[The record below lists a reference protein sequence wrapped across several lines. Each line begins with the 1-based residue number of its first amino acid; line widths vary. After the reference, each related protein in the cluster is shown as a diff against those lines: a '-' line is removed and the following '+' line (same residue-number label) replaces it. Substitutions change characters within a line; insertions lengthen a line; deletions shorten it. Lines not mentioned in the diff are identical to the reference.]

1 MKGIIMKAL
10 IFDVDGTLWDSRQA
24 VAESWEELL
33 FRETGQHRGFTAENI
48 SYLFGKPMNE
58 ISACLFPELPPD
70 RQLEM
75 GQKCFLYENEYL
87 ASHPGELFP
96 GVADTLKKLSL
107 SYPLYIVSNC
117 QSGYIEVFLQGTGL
131 GALFKGH
138 LCYGDTHT
146 SKGQTIR
153 RLMELH
159 SLDDALYIGD
169 TQGDLNACREAKIPF
184 LFAAYGFGQV
194 DEDIPSISCFSELC
208 SLL

>member
-1 MKGIIMKAL
+1 MKAL

-117 QSGYIEVFLQGTGL
+117 QSGYIEVFLQGP
-131 GALFKGH
+131 ALARSLKAISVMEI
-138 LCYGDTHT
+138 HT
-146 SKGQTIR
+146 PQKDR
-153 RLMELH
+153 RSGVSWNFTVWMTR
-159 SLDDALYIGD
+159 STSG
-169 TQGDLNACREAKIPF
+169 IPR
-184 LFAAYGFGQV
+184 V
-194 DEDIPSISCFSELC
+194 T
-208 SLL
+208 